1 MSERDICERLDEK
14 SREPTETVMR
24 QWDQIRHQVET
35 LPGASMPRDNFEGL
49 VDWLVGDCA
58 EAAATIRALRTLLR
72 RADTLL
78 AEFPSDASY
87 GSSEEWRDR
96 VRMFLEERS

>member
-1 MSERDICERLDEK
+1 MSERDICERLEAPAYWISGSSEGHDGEN
-14 SREPTETVMR
+14 
-24 QWDQIRHQVET
+24 D
-35 LPGASMPRDNFEGL
+35 APR
-49 VDWLVGDCA
+49 
-58 EAAATIRALRTLLR
+58 EAATTIRALRALLR
-72 RADTLL
+72 RADSLL

>member
-1 MSERDICERLDEK
+1 MSKRDVCERLE
-14 SREPTETVMR
+14 SRAW
-24 QWDQIRHQVET
+24 QDRHHRV
-35 LPGASMPRDNFEGL
+35 LR
-49 VDWLVGDCA
+49 A
-58 EAAATIRALRTLLR
+58 EAAATIRALRALLR

-78 AEFPSDASY
+78 AEFPSDESY